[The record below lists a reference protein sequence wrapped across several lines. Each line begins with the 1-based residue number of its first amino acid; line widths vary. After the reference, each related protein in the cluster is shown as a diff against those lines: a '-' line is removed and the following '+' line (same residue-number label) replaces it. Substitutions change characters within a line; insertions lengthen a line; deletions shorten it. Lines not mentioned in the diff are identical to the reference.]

1 MRLNATGSNHTVSKY
16 VLQRELGNK
25 FPLGFQDKFRKRIYI
40 SFSNDPKHGFWDQ
53 STSGKSGNSGQHGGV
68 FNLEYSPDGSI
79 LIAAC
84 EQKSFIVLDPIT
96 RRDVHNVYNS
106 HSDCVNCVKFLD
118 CRTFATCSDD
128 TTVAL
133 WDIRNLKQKMR
144 TLRGHSNWVKNIEFV
159 REEGLL
165 VTSGFDGCVFTWDIN
180 SYTEQGFMSQRV
192 FHTNGLMR
200 MRLTPDNTKMIL
212 CTAGGYIMIIHNL
225 DFATL
230 NQDLAGFKPNMYRL
244 MQISQTPISL
254 ATNFSHLFRSKRNRI
269 ELISDWPAGNEAEV
283 ISSLHV
289 HPQGWCVVSRNT
301 SNLDKSE
308 WTCVHDIQDMSL
320 DSPAISR
327 KRPRVENEESQPST
341 SYPVTS
347 SSSGSSSDQSD
358 EETHHPRAATTNIS
372 PGPQVEVRIT
382 APLQWGTRTGEAAGF
397 HLRLDSDRVSVENES
412 IDNLEVRIPSE
423 EVLEALE
430 TIRRAQ
436 SGEDENH
443 TSEFRIRHRMFR
455 RNSTPLPARLGQL
468 NNNASSS
475 DGIPSSSLLVT
486 DQRDRSSREDV
497 AWEDSENP
505 NITAHFVRAVADL
518 AARSVHLLDPFRLR
532 SRHDIRRHPPSLTYD
547 AESRGD
553 FEMDIHS
560 NLNRI
565 TYFVEEPNVG
575 RGYIKE
581 LCFSPDGRVIASP
594 YSNGVRLLTFNP
606 QCADMSYSLSPSAI
620 RGTRSNGNEKEPP
633 HTLHSLTTN
642 KGHSDVVVTTKF
654 SPTHPLFVS
663 GCLGGKI
670 VWHQP
675 VL

>member
-1 MRLNATGSNHTVSKY
+1 
-16 VLQRELGNK
+16 
-25 FPLGFQDKFRKRIYI
+25 
-40 SFSNDPKHGFWDQ
+40 
-53 STSGKSGNSGQHGGV
+53 
-68 FNLEYSPDGSI
+68 
-79 LIAAC
+79 
-84 EQKSFIVLDPIT
+84 
-96 RRDVHNVYNS
+96 
-106 HSDCVNCVKFLD
+106 
-118 CRTFATCSDD
+118 
-128 TTVAL
+128 
-133 WDIRNLKQKMR
+133 
-144 TLRGHSNWVKNIEFV
+144 
-159 REEGLL
+159 
-165 VTSGFDGCVFTWDIN
+165 
-180 SYTEQGFMSQRV
+180 MSQRV

-254 ATNFSHLFRSKRNRI
+254 ATS
-269 ELISDWPAGNEAEV
+269 
-283 ISSLHV
+283 
-289 HPQGWCVVSRNT
+289 
-301 SNLDKSE
+301 
-308 WTCVHDIQDMSL
+308 VHDIQDMSL

-443 TSEFRIRHRMFR
+443 TSEFLFR

-468 NNNASSS
+468 NNNASGS

-532 SRHDIRRHPPSLTYD
+532 
-547 AESRGD
+547 
-553 FEMDIHS
+553 F
-560 NLNRI
+560 NRI